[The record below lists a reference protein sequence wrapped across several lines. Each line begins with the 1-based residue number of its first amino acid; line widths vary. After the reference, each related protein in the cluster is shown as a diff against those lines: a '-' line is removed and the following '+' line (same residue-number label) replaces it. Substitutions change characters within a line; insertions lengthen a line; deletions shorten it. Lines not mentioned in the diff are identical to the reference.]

1 MFVINN
7 TKGRVY
13 FQDAAFPS
21 SCAAKHS
28 ITMGIV
34 QDIDSILGLVTVTSF
49 YRLTASILSLS
60 LLMIRVDIDSGN

>member
-28 ITMGIV
+28 ITMGI